1 MKKVLSFL
9 LLCVAAA
16 GCLSCDNGEDV
27 NVERKLVDVCFGVKF
42 VESGSMSRGVADDT
56 YQDFYNKHI
65 VTKELVKDD
74 YTLTIKDEN
83 ENTIAEVKGVW
94 DTTSIQ
100 LLTGKYRVTG
110 SSTSYNDNYSK
121 VSLIFDEVINVSESD
136 TFNLTAQYDCFLL
149 LFPRKDAHYAYYY
162 YDGSYSGSITAMPII
177 DDLCYMFIR
186 EGSLKSKICYYG
198 GFASSQDR
206 VDVTLSNY
214 SEIFQTGNYYYFNI
228 VTGTFTIPPMDNGE
242 I

>member
-27 NVERKLVDVCFGVKF
+27 NVEKKLGDVCFGVKF
-42 VESGSMSRGVADDT
+42 VESGSMSRGIAEDT

-65 VTKELVKDD
+65 VTKELVEDD
-74 YTLTIKDEN
+74 YKLTIKDEN
-83 ENTIAEVKGVW
+83 GNIIAEVNGTW
-94 DTTSIQ
+94 NTTTIQ

-110 SSTSYNDNYSK
+110 SSTHNDFSK
-121 VSLIFDEVINVSESD
+121 VSLTFDEEINVSESE
-136 TFNLTAQYDCFLL
+136 TFNLTTQYDCCLL
-149 LFPRKDAHYAYYY
+149 LFPRKDGHYKYYY
-162 YDGSYSGSITAMPII
+162 YNGPGGSTTIAMPIA
-177 DDLCYMFIR
+177 DDLCYMFINR
-186 EGSLKSKICYYG
+186 DLYDYISQICYYG
-198 GFASSQDR
+198 STSDDR

-214 SEIFQTGNYYYFNI
+214 GEIFQIGNYYYFNI

>member
-1 MKKVLSFL
+1 MKKVVSFL

-27 NVERKLVDVCFGVKF
+27 NVEKKLVDVCFGVKF
-42 VESGSMSRGVADDT
+42 VESGSMSRGIAEDT

-74 YTLTIKDEN
+74 YKLTIKDEN
-83 ENTIAEVKGVW
+83 GNIIAEVNGTW
-94 DTTSIQ
+94 NTTSIQ

-110 SSTSYNDNYSK
+110 SSTHNVDFSK
-121 VSLIFDEVINVSESD
+121 VSLTFDEEINVSESE

-186 EGSLKSKICYYG
+186 EGSLKSKICYYA

-214 SEIFQTGNYYYFNI
+214 GEIFQIGNYYYFNI